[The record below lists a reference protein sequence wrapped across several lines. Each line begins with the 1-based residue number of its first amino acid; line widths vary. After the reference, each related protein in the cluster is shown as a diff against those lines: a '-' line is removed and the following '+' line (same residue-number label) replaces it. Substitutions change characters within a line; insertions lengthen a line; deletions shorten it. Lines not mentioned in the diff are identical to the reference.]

1 MLELQRVTKRYSDGH
16 VALCDVNLTLAAG
29 EFAYIAGATGSG
41 KTTLLNLIPLIESS
55 STGRVLFDGEDI
67 TRLSQRRIPRLRRR
81 LGMVFQ
87 NCKLI
92 DERTV
97 FSNVA
102 LPLQVSGDFTRDEIA
117 TRVTAALQHVG
128 LAEHAAEYPKTLSAG
143 ERQRVAIARAVV
155 GRPLL
160 LLADE
165 PTGNIDATAA
175 DGILRLFEQFQRYGV
190 AVLIATHDRALIQRF
205 PHRTWE
211 LREGRL
217 LDPSLA
223 TAAA

>member
-1 MLELQRVTKRYSDGH
+1 MLELQRVTKRYPDGH
-16 VALCDVNLTLAAG
+16 VALTDVSLTLASG
-29 EFAYIAGATGSG
+29 EFAYITGATGSG
-41 KTTLLNLIPLIESS
+41 KTTLLNLISLIESPS
-55 STGRVLFDGEDI
+55 AGRILFDGDDI

-81 LGMVFQ
+81 LGMVFHD
-87 NCKLI
+87 CKLI

-117 TRVTAALQHVG
+117 ARVAAALQHVG
-128 LAEHAAEYPKTLSAG
+128 LADHVAEYPNTLSAG

-165 PTGNIDATAA
+165 PTGNIDAAAA
-175 DGILRLFEQFQRYGV
+175 DGILRLFEQFHRHGV
-190 AVLIATHDRALIQRF
+190 AVLIATHDRALVRRF
-205 PHRTWE
+205 PHRTWL
-211 LREGRL
+211 LRDGRL
-217 LDPSLA
+217 LDHSLA
-223 TAAA
+223 ADAA